1 LRLEEMVEA
10 FEIDS
15 KAKMIASKSKIVEID
30 TNKVLVFI
38 DHDSKTVYLW
48 RGKNADI
55 FKKLMGTRV
64 AARLSHTYPDYRIRP
79 ISEGNEPSAFKHL
92 IGQKLK

>member
-1 LRLEEMVEA
+1 MYET

-15 KAKMIASKSKIVEID
+15 QAELIKSKNQVAGVD

-38 DHDSKTVYLW
+38 DHDNEVIYLW
-48 RGKNADI
+48 RGKKADL

-64 AARLSHTYPDYRIRP
+64 IAKLSHSYPNYRIRP
-79 ISEGNEPSAFKHL
+79 IGEGSEPSAFL
-92 IGQKLK
+92 DLLGIRRT

>member
-1 LRLEEMVEA
+1 MYEA

-15 KAKMIASKSKIVEID
+15 DAKLVE
-30 TNKVLVFI
+30 TEESPSVLETEKVLVFV

-48 RGKNADI
+48 RGKKAGL

-64 AARLSHTYPDYRIRP
+64 IAKLSHTYSDYRIRP
-79 ISEGNEPSAFKHL
+79 IAEGQEPSSFKDL
-92 IGQKLK
+92 IGTRRTS